1 MEKLEATVNETSK
14 IKKDKNLIVRD
25 EFAEKTEFNPSYEV
39 MNESYGVNP
48 YSVDC
53 CRCNPQRC

>member
-1 MEKLEATVNETSK
+1 MEKLEK
-14 IKKDKNLIVRD
+14 IFEQKGFVEKDI
-25 EFAEKTEFNPSYEV
+25 ESGFNPSYEIIT
-39 MNESYGVNP
+39 ESFGVNA